1 MLREFWDFAKCGNVV
16 DFAFGVIIGAALG
29 AIVSSLVDD
38 VFMPMIGLIPVPI
51 NPSSLFIVVHNPNSV
66 PVASLEAATD
76 VSAAALN
83 IGLFTN
89 AVVEFAIVAF
99 VLFLVVK
106 GINAIRNK
114 QAAALP
120 A

>member
-1 MLREFWDFAKCGNVV
+1 MLRKTRDFAKTGNVV
-16 DFAFGVIIGAALG
+16 DVALGVIIGAALS
-29 AIVSSLVDD
+29 AIVSSLIDD
-38 VFMPMIGLIPVPI
+38 VLLPVIGLLPGCI
-51 NPSSLFIVVHNPNSV
+51 NLADLFIVVSNPNSV
-66 PVASLEAATD
+66 PVASLQAATD
-76 VSAAALN
+76 ASAMALN

-89 AVVEFAIVAF
+89 AVVEFTIVAF

>member
-1 MLREFWDFAKCGNVV
+1 
-16 DFAFGVIIGAALG
+16 
-29 AIVSSLVDD
+29 
-38 VFMPMIGLIPVPI
+38 
-51 NPSSLFIVVHNPNSV
+51 
-66 PVASLEAATD
+66 
-76 VSAAALN
+76 
-83 IGLFTN
+83 LFTN
-89 AVVEFAIVAF
+89 AVVEFIIVAF

>member
-1 MLREFWDFAKCGNVV
+1 MLREFRESAIRGNFV
-16 DFAFGVIIGAALG
+16 DLVTGVIIGTAFG

-38 VFMPMIGLIPVPI
+38 VFMPMVGLIPAHI
-51 NPSSLFIVVHNPNSV
+51 HPSELFIVVSNPNSV
-66 PVASLEAATD
+66 PVASLQAVTD
-76 VSAAALN
+76 ESAAALN

-89 AVVEFAIVAF
+89 AVVEFTIVAF

-106 GINAIRNK
+106 GINAIRKK